1 MTEYRSPL
9 TPRTIETAEGDA
21 AERLAAAQKA
31 TGMVPN
37 MYAMM
42 ANSPGLFST
51 YLDGYQRFRS
61 GSGFSPAEQ
70 EAVFLTISRFNE
82 CHYCMAVH
90 SFVADNVSKTP
101 TEVTDAIRDDRPIDD
116 ARIGAIVAM
125 TRSMLETH
133 GHPAESDVA
142 AFREAGFTDEQVL
155 ELLLAIA
162 VKTISNW
169 SNHLFQTPV
178 DDIFAGRAWS
188 PPDDA

>member
-1 MTEYRSPL
+1 MTDYRSPL
-9 TPRTIETAEGDA
+9 QPRTTETAEADA
-21 AERLAAAQKA
+21 SERLAAAQKE

-37 MYAMM
+37 MYAML

-51 YLDGYQRFRS
+51 YLDGYQRFRT

-70 EAVFLTISRFNE
+70 EAVFLAISRFNE

-90 SFVADNVSKTP
+90 SFVADNMSKTP
-101 TEVTDAIRDDRPIDD
+101 IEVTDAIRDDLPIEDE
-116 ARIGAIVAM
+116 RIGAIVAM
-125 TRSMLETH
+125 TRALLDTR

-142 AFREAGFTDEQVL
+142 AFRRAGFTDEQVL

-169 SNHLFQTPV
+169 ANHLFETPV
-178 DDIFAGRAWS
+178 DDIFAGRTWS
-188 PPDDA
+188 PHDPA

>member
-9 TPRTIETAEGDA
+9 QPRTIETAEADA
-21 AERLAAAQKA
+21 AERLEAAQKA
-31 TGMVPN
+31 TGMIPN
-37 MYAMM
+37 MYAML
-42 ANSPGLFST
+42 ANSPGLLST
-51 YLDGYQRFRS
+51 YLDGYQRFRT

-101 TEVTDAIRDDRPIDD
+101 IEVTDAIRDDQPIVDE
-116 ARIGAIVAM
+116 RIGAIVAM
-125 TRSMLETH
+125 TRALLDTH
-133 GHPAESDVA
+133 GHPAEADVT
-142 AFREAGFTDEQVL
+142 AFLRAGFTDEQVL

-169 SNHLFQTPV
+169 ANHLFQTPV
-178 DDIFAGRAWS
+178 DDVFAGRIWS
-188 PPDDA
+188 VRQPA